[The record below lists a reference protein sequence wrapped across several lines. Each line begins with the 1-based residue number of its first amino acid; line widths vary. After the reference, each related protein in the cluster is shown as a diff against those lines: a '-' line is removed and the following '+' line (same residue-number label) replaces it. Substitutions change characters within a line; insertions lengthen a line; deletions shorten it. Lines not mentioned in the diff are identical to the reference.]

1 MYSLS
6 DVAVLAAS
14 VIGIILPRCF
24 VKTKLLMYLDIITV
38 SGMFLVAIA
47 GAWLIHLISGDDVS
61 TLFIRLFIVIGISNT
76 VYIFSQFEMMRRLQ
90 ITKEAFEAA
99 LKGAREKEKSS

>member
-6 DVAVLAAS
+6 DLAVLAAS
-14 VIGIILPRCF
+14 IIGIILPRLF
-24 VKTKLLMYLDIITV
+24 VRTKLLMHLDIITV
-38 SGMFLVAIA
+38 SSMFLVAII
-47 GAWLIHLISGDDVS
+47 GAYLIHLISGDSVE
-61 TLFIRLFIVIGISNT
+61 TLFTRLFIVIGISNT

-99 LKGAREKEKSS
+99 LKAEHEKEKTS